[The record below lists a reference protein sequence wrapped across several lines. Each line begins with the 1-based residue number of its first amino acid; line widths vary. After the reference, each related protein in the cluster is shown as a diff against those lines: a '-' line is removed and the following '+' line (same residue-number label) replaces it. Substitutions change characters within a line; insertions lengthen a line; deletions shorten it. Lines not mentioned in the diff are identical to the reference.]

1 MHYWEDLFLADD
13 VKKHFPIFLLI
24 LLQTYFFILDFL
36 MRSPPPW
43 HFKIIKYKYT
53 SCQRLLGSYQKNSGA
68 SMEMIPMAQK
78 WNNKNDNLSGLKHIK
93 GIFIKIKNKTRM
105 STFTTFIQHSVRS
118 CNYCRQER

>member
-1 MHYWEDLFLADD
+1 
-13 VKKHFPIFLLI
+13 
-24 LLQTYFFILDFL
+24 

-93 GIFIKIKNKTRM
+93 GI
-105 STFTTFIQHSVRS
+105 
-118 CNYCRQER
+118 